1 MVAPPHTQLIYLRCN
16 SVVTVLITPEVFEV
30 SPNRRQGDP
39 LAVKADHPSQ
49 VSHALAPRLISTPSH
64 GS

>member
-39 LAVKADHPSQ
+39 PANQRQITRAKPTTSAGKSLQS
-49 VSHALAPRLISTPSH
+49 S
-64 GS
+64 